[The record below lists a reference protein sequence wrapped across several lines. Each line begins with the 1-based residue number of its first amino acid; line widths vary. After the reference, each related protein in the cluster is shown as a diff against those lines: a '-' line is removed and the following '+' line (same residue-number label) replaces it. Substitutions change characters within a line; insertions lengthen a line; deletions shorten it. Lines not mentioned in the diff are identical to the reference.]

1 MPDMQTKPMSE
12 RLYALDVLRGLDMMF
27 LTVVAPLLWAV
38 HAVWGLPEGVL
49 FQLTHPWEGF
59 TCWDVIMP
67 MFIFMCG
74 AAIPF
79 ALERR
84 LEKNGGKSDGTYW
97 KHVVGRVVM
106 LWVLGMLVQGHL
118 TSLDALEIRPY
129 NNTLQ
134 TIAFGYL
141 VCAVAVCVPSM
152 KFRIALPVACFIVYG
167 VLLHAFGDY
176 TMTGNFAEKVEQA
189 TLTALLPAGSKAI
202 REVGELGYL
211 PDVTVRGEIHYTWV
225 LTSLM
230 FVFMTFCGYFATK
243 ILQANAP
250 QKTKA
255 LRLFAYGAAL
265 LAVGWALALCGVK
278 MVKHIFTVSVTAQA
292 MGWCALLLAAL
303 YVLTDVLR
311 FRRGLGICILF
322 GQFALTAYLMEEFFK
337 PVTVKF
343 AEMLTPGFPHLLGTP
358 KYQPLAVALVV
369 VLEIIAVLSVR
380 RALRRRVA

>member
-1 MPDMQTKPMSE
+1 MGNEDNGS
-12 RLYALDVLRGLDMMF
+12 RLFSLDLLRGLDMMF

-38 HAVWGLPEGVL
+38 HAVWGLPNGVL

-59 TCWDVIMP
+59 TCWDIIMP

-84 LEKNGGKSDGTYW
+84 IGRNGGKPDAAYW
-97 KHVVGRVVM
+97 KHVICRVAL

-141 VCAVAVCVPSM
+141 VCAIAVTIPSM
-152 KFRIALPVACFIVYG
+152 AVRIAIPVLCFVVYG

-202 REVGELGYL
+202 QEVGELGYL
-211 PDVTVRGEIHYTWV
+211 PDITVRGEIHYTWV

-230 FVFMTFCGYFATK
+230 FVFMAFAGYFSTK
-243 ILQANAP
+243 ILQAEAAP
-250 QKTKA
+250 KAKA
-255 LRLFAYGAAL
+255 LRLFAYGAIL
-265 LAVGWALALCGVK
+265 LALGWILTFCGVR
-278 MVKHIFTVSVTAQA
+278 MVKHIFTVSFTAQA
-292 MGWCALLLAAL
+292 MGWCVLLLAAL
-303 YVLTDVLR
+303 YVLTDIWK
-311 FRRGLGICILF
+311 FRRGLGLCILF
-322 GQFALTAYLMEEFFK
+322 GQFALTAYLMEELFK

-343 AEMLTPGFPHLLGTP
+343 AEMLTPGFPHLLGTVR
-358 KYQPLAVALVV
+358 YQPLIVAIVV
-369 VLEIIAVLSVR
+369 VLEIVTVL
-380 RALRRRVA
+380 AIRRRLKGRK